1 MKLSGSFRSKLN
13 LSIDIIM
20 FILLLAMAGIGF
32 LIKYVVVSGEVRNV
46 KYGPYV
52 DLEFLGL
59 TRHQWG
65 SIHLIVSII
74 FLVLLVLHIVF
85 HWRCI
90 LSIYKCLFPSPF
102 TRSFIAV
109 MLVFLTL
116 FALISPFLLKPDT
129 VPSEPEYRNR
139 NFYFPESSQSNATD
153 VTEHVTFS
161 NVSQNEISL
170 DVNPSE
176 DPESRSV
183 VLSSEG
189 TIHHGPEYDQ
199 YEVFGYN
206 TLNEIAER
214 YSISANSIAD
224 KLGIPANLSSER
236 LSWLRKRYPF
246 TMSDVRK
253 TIGELTTQKN
263 RLR

>member
-90 LSIYKCLFPSPF
+90 LSIYKCLFPSPI

-109 MLVFLTL
+109 ALVFLTL
-116 FALISPFLLKPDT
+116 FALISPFILKPDT
-129 VPSEPEYRNR
+129 VPYEPGYRNR
-139 NFYFPESSQSNATD
+139 NFYFPETSQNIATD
-153 VTEHVTFS
+153 ETEQEPFS
-161 NVSQNEISL
+161 NTSQNVITD
-170 DVNPSE
+170 DVKPPE
-176 DPESRSV
+176 DPESTSTV
-183 VLSSEG
+183 SSSEEI
-189 TIHHGPEYDQ
+189 THHGPEYDQ
-199 YEVFGYN
+199 YEVYGYN

-214 YSISANSIAD
+214 YSISAGAISS
-224 KLGIPANLSSER
+224 KLGIPSNLSGER

-253 TIGELTTQKN
+253 IIDELTTQKK
-263 RLR
+263 